1 MNYLTVENEI
11 PENQIKIQKINQHIS
26 NKNPAVIYFYKN
38 GCPFCERTTPEWD
51 KLPNYLP
58 QNNNI
63 LVVRI
68 NKDYYEHLQSVGEK
82 PILYPNIRYVHG
94 SRIDTFKKEGDERNA
109 KNLAMWIQQQPSLQL
124 YKSREQ
130 PPPQLYKSREQ
141 PSLQLYKS
149 REQPP
154 PQLYKSRE
162 QPPPQLYKSR
172 EHHPKRSQ
180 YKKPKYKKNFKK
192 RKFTKRKRR
201 IYYM

>member
-94 SRIDTFKKEGDERNA
+94 SRIDIFKKEGDERNA

-130 PPPQLYKSREQ
+130 PPPQLYKSREH

-149 REQPP
+149 RQ
-154 PQLYKSRE
+154 
-162 QPPPQLYKSR
+162 
-172 EHHPKRSQ
+172 HHPKRSQ